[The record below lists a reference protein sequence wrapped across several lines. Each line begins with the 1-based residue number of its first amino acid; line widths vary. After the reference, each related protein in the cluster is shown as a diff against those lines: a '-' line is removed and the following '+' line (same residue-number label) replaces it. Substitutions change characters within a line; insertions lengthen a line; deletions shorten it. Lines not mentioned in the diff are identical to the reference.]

1 MNQPD
6 AVTNTTTN
14 TNRNAAA
21 DAGAASRR
29 ALTRRRLIQTSAA
42 SAAFAATVQST
53 AAAPGGSGLN
63 LAGMRAAAQDALE
76 EVIIAIGADTRVMDP
91 DLDQGLNE
99 MYRLIFNTPINIGDD
114 GVPIGDLA
122 ESWEYLDDTT
132 IRMALRQDAVWQDG
146 EPLTSDDF
154 VFTWERMNDPERES
168 TNVQRYSPWL
178 GDVIAID
185 DYTVEF
191 VTLMPFAPALASL
204 SGFWIAPRHYIEEF
218 GDDEF
223 GLMPLGSGPYQIAEW
238 QKDQFLALE
247 AAETWWGDPQPF
259 PRVRFVIIP
268 DTFTRV
274 AALLSGEV
282 QVVSAPPL
290 AMVPQIEA
298 SGTAYV
304 TSAPDLRRIQFIQ
317 FPHVGTRREDT
328 PEIDNKLV
336 RQALNYALDRE
347 AIVTA
352 VGQGQFQVVPGPW
365 QMDSWAYPENAEEL
379 GYSYDPERARELLAE
394 AGYPDGFTLHLGT
407 SNGFSP
413 MDNEL
418 MQATVPYFQDI
429 GLEVEFTSLEWAAFD
444 PARDENQF
452 SAYYL
457 GLSGDGD
464 PHGSPNQYM
473 TSQGRTRGFY
483 DTDPELEEVIWEGA
497 TIVDFEDRQQYY
509 QEVVFPALID
519 VAPWIYLWTP
529 TTNIAVDNRIE
540 YQQGPE
546 PWVEVMR
553 MSPAG

>member
-1 MNQPD
+1 MNYPTTSTEQQTSAPD
-6 AVTNTTTN
+6 AEERRGVNRRHLIQTT
-14 TNRNAAA
+14 
-21 DAGAASRR
+21 AGAA
-29 ALTRRRLIQTSAA
+29 AL
-42 SAAFAATVQST
+42 ATFQGVV
-53 AAAPGGSGLN
+53 AAPTGELPSSV
-63 LAGMRAAAQDALE
+63 AAMRAAQSALD
-76 EVIIAIGADTRVMDP
+76 EVVIAIGADTRVMDP

-99 MYRLIFNTPINIGDD
+99 MYRLIFNTPIVLDD
-114 GVPIGDLA
+114 AGLPVGDLA

-132 IRMALRQDAVWQDG
+132 LRMTLRQDAVWQDG

-154 VFTWERMNDPERES
+154 VFTWERMNDPARES
-168 TNVQRYSPWL
+168 TNVQQFSPWL
-178 GDVIAID
+178 GDVVAID

-191 VTLMPFAPALASL
+191 QTLEPFAPALVSL
-204 SGFWIAPRHYIEEF
+204 TGFWIAPRHYIEEM

-223 GLMPLGSGPYQIAEW
+223 GLNPLGSGPYRIVEW
-238 QKDQFLALE
+238 QKDQFLSLE
-247 AAETWWGDPQPF
+247 AADTWWGEPAQPF

-282 QVVSAPPL
+282 NVVTAPPL
-290 AMVPQIEA
+290 AMVPQIES
-298 SGTAYV
+298 SGTAYI

-317 FPHVGTRREDT
+317 FPHVGTRKENT

-347 AIVTA
+347 AIVEA

-365 QMDSWAYPENAEEL
+365 NRESWAYPENAEEL

-394 AGYPDGFTLHLGT
+394 AGYPDGFTFYLGT
-407 SNGFSP
+407 SVGFSP

-429 GLEVEFTSLEWAAFD
+429 GLEVEFIALEWAAFD

-457 GLSGDGD
+457 GLSGSGD

-497 TIVDFEDRQQYY
+497 TIVDFEERQQYY
-509 QEVVFPALID
+509 QEVVFPKIID
-519 VAPWIYLWTP
+519 VAPWIFLWTP
-529 TTNIAVDNRIE
+529 TTNIAVDNRIT

-546 PWVEVMR
+546 PWVDVMR
-553 MSPAG
+553 MAPAS